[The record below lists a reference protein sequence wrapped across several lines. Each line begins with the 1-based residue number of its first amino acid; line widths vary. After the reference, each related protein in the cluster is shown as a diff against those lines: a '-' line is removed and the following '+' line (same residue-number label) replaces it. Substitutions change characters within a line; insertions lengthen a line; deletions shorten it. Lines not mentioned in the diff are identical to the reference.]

1 MSNESTISMANEIAE
16 LIINKSFWGNEWFV
30 FFSLLLVGLIAAFSA
45 WAGTYLSTR
54 SQNAAIRADFEK
66 ALGNLKKQTKS
77 IKSIEERIAHDFIEE
92 RERLKVKRSKV
103 EELYMA
109 LSQDQETLGHN
120 LTIATTDQSRD
131 ILMPSNKAEM
141 LAYLYFKNELE
152 REIEYFREQ
161 RGQLVKRIKQLSEV
175 NLDGGATVSK
185 QRIEDNMVYFRN
197 YHNAKTNIEI
207 ALESEMQNLTKS
219 SSKDAA
225 SGAA

>member
-1 MSNESTISMANEIAE
+1 MSNESNISMANEIAE
-16 LIINKSFWGNEWFV
+16 LIINKSFWGNEWFA

-66 ALGNLKKQTKS
+66 ALSNLEKQTKS
-77 IKSIEERIAHDFIEE
+77 VKGIEERIAHDFIEE
-92 RERLKVKRSKV
+92 RERLKVKRNKV
-103 EELYMA
+103 EELYLA

-120 LTIATTDQSRD
+120 LTIATTDQGRD

-152 REIEYFREQ
+152 REIEFFREQ
-161 RGQLVKRIKQLSEV
+161 RGQLVKRIMQLSEA
-175 NLDGGATVSK
+175 NLDSSVTVSK

-197 YHNAKTNIEI
+197 YNHAKTNIEI
-207 ALESEMQNLTKS
+207 ALESEMQNLT
-219 SSKDAA
+219 
-225 SGAA
+225 